1 MPVTPCI
8 IIEYDEMDFVN
19 YVENNMF
26 LIINLDDFFLVNSR
40 FSETNGM
47 ASEYFKWWST
57 CEMEHGDEI
66 FNSSEIWC

>member
-47 ASEYFKWWST
+47 ASEYFK
-57 CEMEHGDEI
+57 
-66 FNSSEIWC
+66 